1 MADFSVHQFA
11 EQGCSPWSVS
21 DLVRSKPGFDSSQIC
36 LGIGHYK
43 ESFSQLYNRCKS
55 SWIYRSD
62 IQFVSDVKPPGVLIY
77 GKQFRCSVHLDP
89 FPVVICSTT
98 DSREPGKSDKVVCEN
113 NLAVHPG
120 LFDIP
125 YAQEKYHKGN
135 VAMGHGIPLAKG
147 VLELVGE
154 TNK

>member
-89 FPVVICSTT
+89 FPAVICSTT
-98 DSREPGKSDKVVCEN
+98 DSREPGKS
-113 NLAVHPG
+113 
-120 LFDIP
+120 

-135 VAMGHGIPLAKG
+135 VAMGHGIPLVKG